1 MNKKNVLMTLGM
13 LACCL
18 IPLVGLAAIFI
29 FNIPVNTVLLVG
41 MVLFCPLSHLLMMKF
56 MPGHNHE
63 AHTTQP
69 QQPQLPEKQR

>member
-1 MNKKNVLMTLGM
+1 MNKKNVLMTLAM

-63 AHTTQP
+63 AHTTHP
-69 QQPQLPEKQR
+69 HQPQLPEK